1 VKSARHADLFDQLAK
16 DYFKG
21 FDAADGRVWVRFG
34 YDYNG
39 RVPAKVMQTAAKSKK
54 ATA

>member
-21 FDAADGRVWVRFG
+21 FDELMVAFGCVG